1 MPPVSV
7 VLTTFNRSALL
18 PRSIASVLAQT
29 HRDFE
34 LIVVD
39 DGSTDD
45 TQEVLARI
53 DDLRMRVVRH
63 ERNLGVSGARNTGVA
78 ATTGTFVCFHDDDDE
93 WLPDK
98 LAVELDVVS
107 GQPDPDNVLLYSQI
121 VVDDGIS
128 SNVLPTRGL
137 RPGEPLCEYLLCGEG
152 LLHPD
157 TVMIP
162 RPLIAAAPFPTQG
175 ISRLE
180 DQNVWLALEEK
191 GVTFVFVER
200 ALAVWHADLVRDQ
213 RLTTTEQYL
222 DRCIEW
228 IDQFGPRVTKKAR
241 RGFLARDVV
250 PYLGRGHTLF
260 AVRTIVVALV
270 TRAIPIAVGLR
281 SLAKTLLPRSAV
293 ISLRRVFPRSR
304 FG

>member
-1 MPPVSV
+1 MLPVSV
-7 VLTTFNRSALL
+7 VLTTFNRSTLL
-18 PRSIASVLAQT
+18 QRSIASILAQT
-29 HRDFE
+29 HREFE

-53 DDLRMRVVRH
+53 DDPRLRVERH
-63 ERNLGVSGARNTGVA
+63 ERNLGVSRARNTGVA
-78 ATTGTFVCFHDDDDE
+78 AATGTFVCFQDDDDE

-98 LAVELDVVS
+98 LAVELEVGS
-107 GQPDPDNVLLYSQI
+107 RQPDPDNVLLYSQI

-137 RPGEPLCEYLLCGEG
+137 RPGEPLCEYLMCGEG
-152 LLHPD
+152 LLHPN
-157 TVMIP
+157 TVMIS
-162 RPLIAAAPFPTQG
+162 RPLIAATPFPTQA

-191 GVTFVFVER
+191 GVTFVFVKQ
-200 ALAVWHADLVRDQ
+200 ALAVWHADLERSS
-213 RLTTTEQYL
+213 LTTAEQSL
-222 DRCIEW
+222 ERGIAW
-228 IDQFGPRVTKKAR
+228 LDQFGPRVTKKAR
-241 RGFLARDVV
+241 RGFLAHDVA
-250 PYLGRGHTLF
+250 PYLGRRHTLF

-270 TRAIPIAVGLR
+270 TRAIPIGVGLR
-281 SLAKTLLPRSAV
+281 SLGKTLLPHSAI
-293 ISLRRVFPRSR
+293 ISLRRVFTRSR